1 MPAAQENPSGFIPL
15 ELTGALSTRP
25 MIVLGLL
32 ATLVVVLNWTAVQR
46 MLRKAW
52 LRRHGYLQNYEGKPI
67 PEVKGESRF
76 SRFSHGYELSREGSK
91 LAGDEPY
98 IIWNGT
104 HPEVVLTQAEHV
116 REFYSKRSQEH
127 FKPENANMGH
137 YFGRVMGVCA
147 GVQNGAV
154 WKNIR
159 KVFDP
164 YFSYKSAMGFSE
176 IFATEFK
183 KWMDDLASQAGRK
196 SEFVVEA
203 TTVCTVLPFKLI
215 ALACYGPAMTDKRV
229 LLTTWFGRKQRS
241 RLFNLLPTASKKD
254 MDTFESDWKQF
265 NFFMMRE
272 SEAKGLPCPARE
284 MYHDVLAGTIT
295 EANWLQTIDEILF
308 TNLDVTS
315 AILAFLLINL
325 SINQPVQQELR
336 AEILES
342 LGASPTTVADM
353 IDSNKNPLEAYIR
366 KTDTLLEY
374 TCIESGRLC
383 PAVWFTLPEYAGA
396 DLDIGG
402 YRVPAGT
409 SCIIDWARLNT
420 ESRLWNPEPNRDLN
434 NMEQAGPEVTGRVFY
449 PQRFRGMSPTTYR
462 WSMLRFGLGG
472 RQCIGKNFAA
482 RIMKQFLVEVLT
494 RYRVELDGERPVK
507 QWGTINVELRED
519 RFTVMPKQNVRFVR
533 I

>member
-1 MPAAQENPSGFIPL
+1 
-15 ELTGALSTRP
+15 
-25 MIVLGLL
+25 
-32 ATLVVVLNWTAVQR
+32 
-46 MLRKAW
+46 
-52 LRRHGYLQNYEGKPI
+52 
-67 PEVKGESRF
+67 
-76 SRFSHGYELSREGSK
+76 
-91 LAGDEPY
+91 
-98 IIWNGT
+98 
-104 HPEVVLTQAEHV
+104 
-116 REFYSKRSQEH
+116 
-127 FKPENANMGH
+127 
-137 YFGRVMGVCA
+137 
-147 GVQNGAV
+147 
-154 WKNIR
+154 
-159 KVFDP
+159 
-164 YFSYKSAMGFSE
+164 
-176 IFATEFK
+176 
-183 KWMDDLASQAGRK
+183 
-196 SEFVVEA
+196 
-203 TTVCTVLPFKLI
+203 
-215 ALACYGPAMTDKRV
+215 
-229 LLTTWFGRKQRS
+229 
-241 RLFNLLPTASKKD
+241 
-254 MDTFESDWKQF
+254 MDTFESDWKRF

-272 SEAKGLPCPARE
+272 SEAVSLCMAPPSKLTVRNLIPEQKGLPCPVRE
-284 MYHDVLAGTIT
+284 MYQDVLAGTIT

-325 SINQPVQQELR
+325 SINQPVQKELR
-336 AEILES
+336 DEIVQNI
-342 LGASPTTVADM
+342 GKAAAGVV
-353 IDSNKNPLEAYIR
+353 DSNGDTDSLEAYIR

-420 ESRLWNPEPNRDLN
+420 ESRLWNPEVN
-434 NMEQAGPEVTGRVFY
+434 NSTKEQQLGSEAAVTGQMFY
-449 PQRFRGMSPTTYR
+449 PQRFWGMSPTTYR